1 VWDGYLRIDGR
12 EGDARVYHD
21 DAGTAVID
29 FRLDDEV
36 GAEQATIAAQMKL
49 EAAAESL
56 RLTYVALTRA
66 VYRCY
71 VIAGIYATRHSDT
84 ESAKS
89 LLNWLVAGSTDS
101 PAQWLA
107 AGKPPTDIA
116 AAWEALATRGAP
128 HLAVAP
134 LPADAGKRI
143 APDGLAPES
152 LSALVPPTSIAP
164 AWRFSSFSGLVSD
177 VKSETA
183 ANDHDARIAEVA
195 TRVAALP
202 PEIAADDILRF
213 PRGPRAGECLHAI
226 FEHIDFT
233 EPAGWKDGVDRG
245 LFAHPQ
251 FLPGARAVGQSSLL
265 AGMAVRMLTNV
276 MSVKLPGGIV
286 LRSIPTGRRLTELE
300 FSLPSPRV
308 SANALNAMLKSADYD
323 VPRLTFRTL
332 EGYLKGYID
341 VVFEHG
347 GRYYVLDWKSN
358 HLGYVPGDYGPAELR
373 AAMAEHGYHLQYLLY
388 ALAVDRYLK
397 HRIPGYRHDAHFG
410 GVFYLFVR
418 GVRPDWVN
426 ADGTPAGVFHH
437 RPSAVT
443 LARLD
448 TLFAPAQAKV
458 AR

>member
-1 VWDGYLRIDGR
+1 MR
-12 EGDARVYHD
+12 
-21 DAGTAVID
+21 
-29 FRLDDEV
+29 
-36 GAEQATIAAQMKL
+36 
-49 EAAAESL
+49 S
-56 RLTYVALTRA
+56 
-66 VYRCY
+66 
-71 VIAGIYATRHSDT
+71 S
-84 ESAKS
+84 
-89 LLNWLVAGSTDS
+89 STSIS
-101 PAQWLA
+101 PSRP
-107 AGKPPTDIA
+107 AGKTA
-116 AAWEALATRGAP
+116 
-128 HLAVAP
+128 
-134 LPADAGKRI
+134 
-143 APDGLAPES
+143 
-152 LSALVPPTSIAP
+152 SIAP

-183 ANDHDARIAEVA
+183 ANDHDARIVEVA

-347 GRYYVLDWKSN
+347 GRYYMLDWKSN

-397 HRIPGYRHDAHFG
+397 HRIPRYRHDAHFG

-437 RPSAVT
+437 RPSAIT